1 MRVLVTGAYGLI
13 GSAVLARLHREGH
26 DVAGTGRSIA
36 TARRQFPYARWIAA
50 DFNELT
56 TVEAWQPLLGGID
69 AVVNCAGALQDGPRD
84 DLRRVHVDAPLALFA
99 ACERFGPRRVV
110 QISAVGAGVDRPTAF
125 AATKGE
131 ADARLAASGLDWL
144 ILRPGV
150 VLAAGVYG
158 ATAMLRG
165 LAGVPWRT
173 PLAAGDA
180 RLQIVGI
187 EDVAA
192 TVAWALGPGLRTRA
206 TLELVHPQVLTVRDV
221 VVAQRQ
227 WLGFPQQPVL
237 DLPRPV
243 AALVSRIADGLGFLG
258 WRSPARSTAFAQLSG
273 GVTGDPAAWMEATG
287 IKPMS
292 LADILAAR
300 PATVQDRWFARLYGI
315 KPLALACL
323 ALYWMA
329 TGLVAL
335 GPGWNEGLA
344 LLSSPGLPLAVT
356 KLTIILGA
364 LLDIALGAMLL
375 VRPLTRAVLIAMFVV
390 CIPYL
395 AAATWIDPALWLD
408 PLGRLTKTIPVMLAI
423 LFTLAILDER

>member
-26 DVAGTGRSIA
+26 EVAGTGRSIA
-36 TARRQFPYARWIAA
+36 AARRRFPYARWIAA
-50 DFNELT
+50 DFDKLT
-56 TVEAWQPLLGGID
+56 TAEAWQPLLGGID

-99 ACERFGPRRVV
+99 ACERFGPRRVIQV
-110 QISAVGAGVDRPTAF
+110 SAVGAGVDRPTAF
-125 AATKGE
+125 SATKGE
-131 ADARLAASGLDWL
+131 ADARLAASSLDWL

-150 VLAAGVYG
+150 VLADGVYG

-165 LAGVPWRT
+165 LAAVPWRT
-173 PLAAGDA
+173 PLAQGEA

-187 EDVAA
+187 EDVVA
-192 TVAWALGPGLRTRA
+192 TVAWALGPGLATRA
-206 TLELVHPQVLTVRDV
+206 TFELVHPQVLTVRDI

-243 AALVSRIADGLGFLG
+243 AALVSRIADGLGLLG
-258 WRSPARSTAFAQLSG
+258 WRSPARSTAFAQLSA
-273 GVTGDPAAWMEATG
+273 GVTGDPAAWIAATG
-287 IKPMS
+287 IRPMS
-292 LADILAAR
+292 LADILAVR
-300 PATVQDRWFARLYGI
+300 PATVQDRWFARLYVL

-323 ALYWMA
+323 AVYWMV

-335 GPGWNEGLA
+335 GPGWSEGLA
-344 LLSSPGLPLAVT
+344 LLSTPALPGALT
-356 KLTIILGA
+356 KLTIVLGA
-364 LLDIALGAMLL
+364 LLDIALGALLL
-375 VRPLTRAVLIAMFVV
+375 VRPLTRTVLIAMVVV

-423 LFTLAILDER
+423 LFTLAVLDER